1 MSEEWCKKYA
11 ELMKMVARVNQLR
24 EKVQRLPHPGV
35 VYDLTPYLTEINAVL
50 AMVLDYF
57 RWLESG
63 VMSYRT
69 FGHLRRLLTWFSP
82 GYSEMAM
89 SGEHEPWMFRGGLI
103 TEIQRILPLESAQ
116 DLFPAPSR
124 VGPLLTTT
132 PVAVLPP
139 PQPGAAAAAACAVPI
154 PPSADLPGS
163 KRLLE
168 QPPDQRPAYFQP
180 RRPYLVRPY
189 RPDDKPKLYSLWR
202 RLLLRRMGLSADALP
217 EEYKD
222 LPGDRR
228 SCGLPGRLM
237 CLSGDARMAISD
249 TPMAGLIARDL
260 NLIEPL
266 TRHGTKGPQGP
277 VCHFS
282 DFPRYLLSYLEHS
295 PQHCLVVEGPPL
307 YFMPPLENQTSTLSQ
322 PQPETS
328 EWGIVGF
335 ALAAPDVAA
344 WARDREELCRTYLR
358 ERYPRLNPVRSTLGE
373 SSGILQLQRKPSI
386 SGILS
391 LSTEDLIALCTE
403 WFHNERVPKT
413 TSAIAE
419 AAINDDLPEP
429 LGAGINDQAMAV
441 EVESI
446 RSFSDELP
454 KPEEQLKEDDSQ
466 PLAASDASV
475 SESNPVMDPGLEPVD
490 AIGEQKGAPIDQPS
504 MGSPVLPPAQPSSI
518 NDSSTPVPS
527 ATAGSAELIPP
538 NPLTEA
544 CVSGRPVVSGQM
556 EAIHSA
562 LIAHPATI
570 FVELDDCDFGNQ
582 PGVPTPLMM
591 MNHHMGLA
599 FDPPELVLDEVARRL
614 FVCLLAGLK
623 TWACNGVHVELD
635 SINEPR
641 ADLYRRFGFYPV
653 AAAST
658 DFTSVLARLI

>member
-1 MSEEWCKKYA
+1 MELGHWLREHAFSAPHQSYTHPESEEWCKKYA

-132 PVAVLPP
+132 PVAVMPP
-139 PQPGAAAAAACAVPI
+139 PQPGSVACTFPI
-154 PPSADLPGS
+154 PPPPPPPQPTDPPEC

-168 QPPDQRPAYFQP
+168 QTPDQRPAYFQP

-202 RLLLRRMGLSADALP
+202 RLLLRRIGLSADALP

-222 LPGDRR
+222 LPGD
-228 SCGLPGRLM
+228 
-237 CLSGDARMAISD
+237 
-249 TPMAGLIARDL
+249 
-260 NLIEPL
+260 
-266 TRHGTKGPQGP
+266 
-277 VCHFS
+277 
-282 DFPRYLLSYLEHS
+282 RYLLSYLEHS

-307 YFMPPLENQTSTLSQ
+307 YFIPPMENQISSPSQ
-322 PQPETS
+322 PKLESS
-328 EWGIVGF
+328 EWDIVGF

-358 ERYPRLNPVRSTLGE
+358 EKYPKLNQARSTLGE
-373 SSGILQLQRKPSI
+373 PASILQLQRKPSI
-386 SGILS
+386 SGGLS

-419 AAINDDLPEP
+419 AAINNELPEP

-441 EVESI
+441 EVESV
-446 RSFSDELP
+446 RSFSDDLP
-454 KPEEQLKEDDSQ
+454 KPEERLKEGESQ
-466 PLAASDASV
+466 PLTSSDAPV
-475 SESNPVMDPGLEPVD
+475 DESNSTVDPSLEHADASSERKGSLLDQASMD
-490 AIGEQKGAPIDQPS
+490 
-504 MGSPVLPPAQPSSI
+504 SPVLPPAQP
-518 NDSSTPVPS
+518 PS
-527 ATAGSAELIPP
+527 VSESGTSAPSVAAGPAELIAP
-538 NPLTEA
+538 NPLTEG
-544 CVSGRPVVSGQM
+544 CSSGRPVVSGQM

-635 SINEPR
+635 TINEPR